1 MKRRILVL
9 SLLIYVTCLMQ
20 STILDYIEIMGIRP
34 NLLLVVA
41 ISIALARKDME
52 SAFMG
57 LACGLGM
64 DILVGRTLGWY
75 AMCLFLVCF
84 SIGLINPKLYKENPL
99 IPIFFVF
106 FSSMTVE
113 TLYYFI
119 NFFLRGYQDFAF
131 MVTRIIIPESIY
143 NSATSLFLYPIILI
157 VYRKLDKYDYVHTRL

>member
-1 MKRRILVL
+1 MRRRILIL
-9 SLLIYVTCLMQ
+9 TLLIYSSCLIQ
-20 STILDYIEIMGIRP
+20 STVFEYIEIMGIRP

-41 ISIALARKDME
+41 ICTALARKDME

-64 DILVGRTLGWY
+64 DMLIGRTLGWY

-106 FSSMTVE
+106 FSSVIVE
-113 TLYYFI
+113 SFYYFI
-119 NFFLRGYQDFAF
+119 SFFLRGYQDFTF
-131 MVTRIIIPESIY
+131 VITRIILPESIY
-143 NSATSLFLYPIILI
+143 NAFIALLIYPLVLYIYKRLE
-157 VYRKLDKYDYVHTRL
+157 KYEYIHTRL

>member
-9 SLLIYVTCLMQ
+9 SLLIYITCLTQ

-106 FSSMTVE
+106 FSSITVE
-113 TLYYFI
+113 SLYYFI

-143 NSATSLFLYPIILI
+143 NSAISLIIYPITLI
-157 VYRKLDKYDYVHTRL
+157 VYRRLDKYDYVHTRL

>member
-1 MKRRILVL
+1 MRRRILIL
-9 SLLIYVTCLMQ
+9 TLLIYSSCLIQ
-20 STILDYIEIMGIRP
+20 STVFEYIEIMGIRP

-41 ISIALARKDME
+41 ICTALARKDME

-64 DILVGRTLGWY
+64 DMLIGRTLGWY

-106 FSSMTVE
+106 FFVC
-113 TLYYFI
+113 
-119 NFFLRGYQDFAF
+119 NR
-131 MVTRIIIPESIY
+131 
-143 NSATSLFLYPIILI
+143 
-157 VYRKLDKYDYVHTRL
+157 RKLLLLYKFFPAGLSGLYICDYKDYSA